1 MLPTLV
7 HIFRIYMILIF
18 IARDKITS
26 NKKILNVCRGG
37 TDMAGLAISMTI
49 IVLVNLEYGKGEKLW
64 CYQCNTNLR
73 NRHTRECNDPY
84 PSSYFD
90 LTLCPRN
97 ESHHCLKSIIDYGD
111 VLVTVRGCVPSREI
125 DGYCQQAEH
134 FPGSSIKCSFC
145 NDYACN
151 SQNSNRVSNNL
162 ILIILTLIPSIIP
175 IIYVF

>member
-1 MLPTLV
+1 MQRWCR
-7 HIFRIYMILIF
+7 H
-18 IARDKITS
+18 DWTS
-26 NKKILNVCRGG
+26 NLDNRSREFRYKGI
-37 TDMAGLAISMTI
+37 DS
-49 IVLVNLEYGKGEKLW
+49 NLTECGKGEKLW

-125 DGYCQQAEH
+125 DGYCQQTEH

-145 NDYACN
+145 DDYACN
-151 SQNSNRVSNNL
+151 SQNSNRVSNDL
-162 ILIILTLIPSIIP
+162 ISIILTFIPSIIP
-175 IIYVF
+175 IIYLF

>member
-1 MLPTLV
+1 MQRWNR
-7 HIFRIYMILIF
+7 HGW
-18 IARDKITS
+18 TS
-26 NKKILNVCRGG
+26 NLDDDNRSREFRYKNI
-37 TDMAGLAISMTI
+37 DS
-49 IVLVNLEYGKGEKLW
+49 NLTEYGKGEKLW

-73 NRHTRECNDPY
+73 NRHTTECNDPY

-145 NDYACN
+145 DDYACN

-162 ILIILTLIPSIIP
+162 ILIILTSITSM
-175 IIYVF
+175 IYLF